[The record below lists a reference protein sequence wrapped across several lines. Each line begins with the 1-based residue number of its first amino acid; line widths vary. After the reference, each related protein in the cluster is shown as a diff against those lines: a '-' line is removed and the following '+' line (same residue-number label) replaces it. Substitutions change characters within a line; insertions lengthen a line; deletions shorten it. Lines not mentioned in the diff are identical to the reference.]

1 MTDSEF
7 LPGNLVRARGREWVV
22 QPGSSTNL
30 LKLRPLGGS
39 DEDIALI
46 LPALEKEAVK
56 SAQFPMPDCSTPGT
70 HDAAIMMRDALLLK
84 MRNGAGPFRSFGNIA
99 VEPRAYQLVPML
111 MALKHPT
118 VRILIADDVGI
129 GKTIEAGLIVRELLD
144 RGEITRFAV
153 LCPPHL
159 VEQWKSEL
167 NLRFNINAQDLT
179 PSNVARIEKT
189 LPPGVSLFEQYP
201 FVIVSLDYIKSE
213 RHRDHFLNIAPE
225 CIVVDEAHT
234 CTETGTK
241 GKQLRYDLL
250 KRLVGG
256 INNERHLIML
266 TATPHS
272 GKDVSFYSL
281 LSLLNPEFAELQS
294 AQGAKREELRKKLA
308 EHFVQRRRID
318 IDEWKDSSVFPRRK
332 TAELA
337 YELSGDWRKFFD
349 NVYDYCI
356 NMATKIEGE
365 NQKAGQMIW
374 YAILALLRCI
384 SSSPASAISALNTRL
399 QGISPDTLAED
410 VITEDE
416 EGRLYDDNDDNLPLN
431 DLEPAA
437 TPDNTEIKELNKLI
451 DEAKQLMLNGDD
463 PKFIALLGN
472 LENLIKD
479 GFKPVIFCRYI
490 ATAKYVAE
498 QLKRMSGDKLVIDC
512 VSGEYT
518 PEERKAR
525 VEALGEEEEKPV
537 VLVATD
543 CLSEGINL
551 QDTFDAVIHYDLAW
565 NPTRHEQR
573 EGRVDRFGQKSKE
586 VRSLMIYGGD
596 NPVDG
601 FILKV
606 ILRKAETIRKD
617 LGVMVPM
624 PENRKIMDRAI
635 LKATLLKNKKDRD
648 LNRIKQ
654 LELNF
659 GFDDDDN
666 TDKELE
672 EISIEWQDA
681 MEKAKANR
689 TVFAQHRM
697 KPEDVMPE
705 WNRQLNAL
713 GGKDDVFRFVK
724 NACIRLNS
732 PLTPLV
738 TKPGCYKLTPQNLP
752 PAIKERL
759 AMEKISK
766 TTNIEF
772 VYPCSEHS
780 MFIHRSH
787 PLVSLLA
794 DYILEN
800 ALGNTQ
806 KKTARTAVTLTQ
818 NVSVVTTVFLLRLR
832 HQLSYKRKGKIKV
845 IMAEEM
851 VSVAVTGRSTP
862 KWEYGE
868 VCNKYLEAQPSGNP
882 SQNVITKELQEAAS
896 LFINNKEVIDN
907 FAKQRA
913 EALLADH
920 RRVREAA
927 ADRGSYEVKPCLPV
941 DLIGI
946 YVLLPDDL

>member
-1 MTDSEF
+1 MTVESEF

-22 QPGSSTNL
+22 QPGSSSKV

-39 DEDIALI
+39 DDDISLI
-46 LPALEKEAVK
+46 LPALEKEPVK
-56 SAQFPMPDCSTPGT
+56 SAQFPMPDCETPGT

-84 MRNGAGPFRSFGNIA
+84 MRSGAGPFRSFGNIA

-144 RGEITRFAV
+144 RGEITRAAV

-167 NLRFNINAQDLT
+167 KLRFNINAQDLT

-256 INNERHLIML
+256 ENSDRHLIML

-281 LSLLNPEFAELQS
+281 LALLDPKFAELQF
-294 AQGAKREELRKKLA
+294 AQGAKRDELRKLLA

-332 TAELA
+332 TAEVA
-337 YELSGDWRKFFD
+337 YELSGDWRRFFD
-349 NVYDYCI
+349 DVYDYCI
-356 NMATKIEGE
+356 NMATKVEDRSK
-365 NQKAGQMIW
+365 KAGQMIW

-399 QGISPDTLAED
+399 QGVSPESLTEDT
-410 VITEDE
+410 ITEDE
-416 EGRLYDDNDDNLPLN
+416 EGRLYDDNDDSLPLN

-437 TPDNTEIKELNKLI
+437 TPDDKESADLNKLI
-451 DEAKQLMLNGDD
+451 DEAKKLMLNGDD
-463 PKFIALLGN
+463 PKLLALVNN
-472 LENLIKD
+472 LEKLIKE

-490 ATAKYVAE
+490 ATAEYVAY
-498 QLKRMSGDKLVIDC
+498 QLKHVFGDRIVVDW
-512 VSGEYT
+512 VSGNYT

-525 VEALGEEEEKPV
+525 VEALGVEEEKPV

-551 QDTFDAVIHYDLAW
+551 QDTFDAAIHYDLAW

-624 PENRKIMDRAI
+624 PENRKVMDRAI
-635 LKATLLKNKKDRD
+635 LKATLLKQQSQRD
-648 LNRIKQ
+648 LNYKQ
-654 LELNF
+654 GFLDF
-659 GFDDDDN
+659 GGDD
-666 TDKELE
+666 TDAELE
-672 EISIEWQDA
+672 QIDVEWQDA

-713 GGKDDVFRFVK
+713 GGKDDVLRFVK
-724 NACIRLNS
+724 NACARLNS
-732 PLTPLV
+732 PLTALM
-738 TKPGCYKLTPQNLP
+738 TKPGCFKIAPQHLP

-759 AMEKISK
+759 SMEGFAKPF
-766 TTNIEF
+766 NLEF
-772 VYPCSEHS
+772 SYPCSEHS
-780 MFIHRSH
+780 VFIHRSH

-794 DYILEN
+794 DYVLEN
-800 ALGNTQ
+800 ALGSTQ
-806 KKTARTAVTLTQ
+806 KRAARTAVTLTED
-818 NVSVVTTVFLLRLR
+818 VSVVTTVFLLRLR
-832 HQLSYKRKGKIKV
+832 HQLSYKRKGVTKV

-851 VSVAVTGRSTP
+851 LSVAATGRSNPT
-862 KWEYGE
+862 WVCGE
-868 VCNKYLEAQPSGNP
+868 VCNKYLEVKPSANP
-882 SQNVITKELQEAAS
+882 SASVITKELNDAS
-896 LFINNKEVIDN
+896 AMFLSNRSTIEE

-913 EALLADH
+913 NELLADH

-946 YVLLPDDL
+946 YVLLPDEL

>member
-1 MTDSEF
+1 MTVESEF

-22 QPGSSTNL
+22 QPGSSSKV

-39 DEDIALI
+39 DDDISLI
-46 LPALEKEAVK
+46 LPALEKEPVK
-56 SAQFPMPDCSTPGT
+56 SAQFPMPDCETPGT

-84 MRNGAGPFRSFGNIA
+84 MRSGAGPFRSFGNIA

-144 RGEITRFAV
+144 RGEITRAAV

-167 NLRFNINAQDLT
+167 KLRFNINAQDLT

-256 INNERHLIML
+256 ENSDRHLIML

-281 LSLLNPEFAELQS
+281 LALLDPKFAELQF
-294 AQGAKREELRKKLA
+294 AQGAKRDELRKLLA

-332 TAELA
+332 TAEVA
-337 YELSGDWRKFFD
+337 YELSGDWRRFFD
-349 NVYDYCI
+349 DVYDYCI
-356 NMATKIEGE
+356 NMATKVEDRSK
-365 NQKAGQMIW
+365 KAGQMIW

-399 QGISPDTLAED
+399 QGVSPESLTEDT
-410 VITEDE
+410 ITEDE
-416 EGRLYDDNDDNLPLN
+416 EGRLYDDNDDSLPLN

-437 TPDNTEIKELNKLI
+437 TPDDKESADLNKLI
-451 DEAKQLMLNGDD
+451 DEAKKLMQNGDD
-463 PKFIALLGN
+463 PKLLALVNN
-472 LENLIKD
+472 LEKLIKE

-490 ATAKYVAE
+490 ATAEYVAY
-498 QLKRMSGDKLVIDC
+498 QLKHVFGDRIVVDC
-512 VSGEYT
+512 VSGNYT

-525 VEALGEEEEKPV
+525 VEALGVEEEKPV

-551 QDTFDAVIHYDLAW
+551 QDTFDAAIHYDLAW

-624 PENRKIMDRAI
+624 PENRKVMDRAI
-635 LKATLLKNKKDRD
+635 LKATLLKQQSQRD
-648 LNRIKQ
+648 LNYKQ
-654 LELNF
+654 GFLDF
-659 GFDDDDN
+659 GGDD
-666 TDKELE
+666 TDAELE
-672 EISIEWQDA
+672 QIDVEWQDA

-713 GGKDDVFRFVK
+713 GGKDDVLRFVK
-724 NACIRLNS
+724 NACARLNS
-732 PLTPLV
+732 PLTALM
-738 TKPGCYKLTPQNLP
+738 TKPGCFKIAPQHLP

-759 AMEKISK
+759 SMEGFAKPF
-766 TTNIEF
+766 NLEF
-772 VYPCSEHS
+772 TYPCSEHS
-780 MFIHRSH
+780 VFIHRSH

-794 DYILEN
+794 DYVLEN
-800 ALGNTQ
+800 ALGSTQ
-806 KKTARTAVTLTQ
+806 KRAARTAVTLTEDV
-818 NVSVVTTVFLLRLR
+818 NVVTTVFLLRLR
-832 HQLSYKRKGKIKV
+832 HQLSYKRKGVTKV

-851 VSVAVTGRSTP
+851 LSVAATGRSNPT
-862 KWEYGE
+862 WVCGE
-868 VCNKYLEAQPSGNP
+868 VCNKYLEVKPSANP
-882 SQNVITKELQEAAS
+882 SASVITKELNDAS
-896 LFINNKEVIDN
+896 AMFLSNRSTIEE

-913 EALLADH
+913 NELLADH

-946 YVLLPDDL
+946 YVLLPDEL